1 MVAFCR
7 YVDSSGATR
16 LAIRKEPET
25 QLAPRPKVCPVGDL
39 MGAEVEQKWL
49 HGNTLFSLGKTD
61 FDQLP
66 TPTEAQWIDAPD
78 QLLPPVTCPEKI
90 LCIGLN
96 YLDHAIE
103 TGAEKPSL
111 PVVFS
116 KFNSALVGHGQ
127 DIVLPKISDK
137 VDYEAELVVVIGK
150 TVRHV
155 DASEAMDA
163 VFGYAVGHDVS
174 SRDWQKGRPGGQWLV
189 GKSFDTFAPLGPAV
203 VTADEISDPGNL
215 PIRLHINGETLQES
229 KTDQLIFD
237 IPALI
242 AHLSKFM
249 TLKPGDLIFTG
260 TPSGVGDAR
269 TPPRYLA
276 PGDRCVVEIDGI
288 GRLENTCQAEA

>member
-7 YVDSSGATR
+7 YVESSGVTR

-25 QLAPRPKVCPVGDL
+25 QLAPRPKVCPIADL
-39 MGAEVEQKWL
+39 LDEATEQEWL
-49 HGNTLFSLGKTD
+49 QGNNLFALSSDELKA
-61 FDQLP
+61 LP
-66 TPTEAQWIDAPD
+66 TPDASQWMDAPATM
-78 QLLPPVTCPEKI
+78 LPPVATPEKI

-103 TGAEKPSL
+103 TGAEKPTL

-127 DIVLPKISDK
+127 DIVLPSISDR

-150 TVRHV
+150 ECRHV
-155 DASEAMDA
+155 AAEDAMQC

-203 VTADEISDPGNL
+203 VTADEIADPGNL
-215 PIRLHINGETLQES
+215 PIRMLINGETLQDSNTE
-229 KTDQLIFD
+229 QLIFD

-242 AHLSKFM
+242 AHLTKFM
-249 TLKPGDLIFTG
+249 TLRPGDLIFTG